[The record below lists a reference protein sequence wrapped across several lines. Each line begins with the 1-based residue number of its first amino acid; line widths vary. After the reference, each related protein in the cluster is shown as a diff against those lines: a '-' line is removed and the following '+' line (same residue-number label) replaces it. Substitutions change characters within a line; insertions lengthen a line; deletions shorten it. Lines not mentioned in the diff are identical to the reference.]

1 MHSTSTTSA
10 ACGARCGWA
19 PPTVPLVFLFFRR
32 YAKSQRSATYVH
44 TYMYYGYC
52 EYENI
57 DIHST
62 SIMSIMRDNI
72 DIHLANA
79 MCRWS
84 FSSSAGSRTR
94 NACLPQGSNGRQ
106 RRTLA
111 RHDTAAPTN
120 RILSERIN
128 RQKVSAQDVLKEI
141 LKSQHPGL
149 FTTQRQYRGR
159 F

>member
-1 MHSTSTTSA
+1 
-10 ACGARCGWA
+10 
-19 PPTVPLVFLFFRR
+19 
-32 YAKSQRSATYVH
+32 
-44 TYMYYGYC
+44 MYYEYG

-62 SIMSIMRDNI
+62 SIMSIMRANI

-111 RHDTAAPTN
+111 RHDAAANLAAHNQDPLT
-120 RILSERIN
+120 LWIN